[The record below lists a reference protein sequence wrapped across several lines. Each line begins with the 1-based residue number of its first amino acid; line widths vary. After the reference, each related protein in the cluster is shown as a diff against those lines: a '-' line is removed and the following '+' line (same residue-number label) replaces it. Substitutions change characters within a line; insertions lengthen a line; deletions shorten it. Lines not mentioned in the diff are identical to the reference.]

1 MDSAFIVLKQVG
13 VMFILII
20 LGALCFKMN
29 IITKEAN
36 KYLSD
41 FILKII
47 CPVLIFMAYQSE
59 YNKELLSGL
68 LMALILAFI
77 TYVVLI
83 PVAALLIRKKE
94 GRETAIE
101 RFSAIY
107 SNCAFMGIPL
117 VQGIFGAEGI
127 LYITASITAFNVF
140 AWTHGIM
147 MMKEEVSFKGL
158 VNAIKSP
165 SVIAVFVG
173 FVCYITNIRLPEIF
187 DSALRHVSNINTPL
201 AMIVAGATIAQTN
214 ILKALKKTRIL
225 YISSLKL
232 LIFPVLMIFIYM
244 LFKPVP
250 TVLISIAIAT
260 GCPTGATG
268 TLFAVSYNKN
278 ASYSAEIFAITT
290 VLSAITLPVIVILST
305 AISY

>member
-1 MDSAFIVLKQVG
+1 MDSAFIVLKQVS

-20 LGALCFKMN
+20 LGALCFKMK

-36 KYLSD
+36 KYFSD

-47 CPVLIFMAYQSE
+47 CPVLIFMAYQAE
-59 YNKELLSGL
+59 YNRELLSGL
-68 LMALILAFI
+68 LMALVLAFV
-77 TYVVLI
+77 TYLVLI
-83 PVAALLIRKKE
+83 PVAALIVRKKE

-117 VQGIFGAEGI
+117 VQGIFGTEGI

-140 AWTHGIM
+140 AWTHGVM
-147 MMKEEVSFKGL
+147 MMKEEVSFTGL

-165 SVIAVFVG
+165 SIIAVFVG
-173 FVCYITNIRLPEIF
+173 FICYVTNIRLPEIF
-187 DSALRHVSNINTPL
+187 DSAFRHVSSVNTPL

-214 ILKALKKTRIL
+214 ILKALKKPRVL
-225 YISSLKL
+225 YLTFLKL
-232 LIFPVLMIFIYM
+232 LAFPVLMIFIYM
-244 LFKPVP
+244 IFKPST
-250 TVLISIAIAT
+250 TVLATIAIAT
-260 GCPTGATG
+260 ACPTGATG

-278 ASYSAEIFAITT
+278 AAYSSEIFAITT
-290 VLSAITLPVIVILST
+290 VLSAVTLPLIVILAT
-305 AISY
+305 ALA

>member
-20 LGALCFKMN
+20 LGALCFKIN
-29 IITKEAN
+29 VITKEAN

-68 LMALILAFI
+68 LMALVLAFV
-77 TYVVLI
+77 TYIVLI
-83 PVAALLIRKKE
+83 PFASVLVRKKE

-127 LYITASITAFNVF
+127 LYITASITAFNVL
-140 AWTHGIM
+140 AWTHGVMI
-147 MMKEEVSFKGL
+147 MKEEISFKGL
-158 VNAIKSP
+158 INAIKSP
-165 SVIAVFVG
+165 SIIAVFLG
-173 FVCYITNIRLPEIF
+173 FICYVTDIRLPEMF
-187 DSALRHVSNINTPL
+187 DSAFRHVSNVNTPL

-214 ILKALKKTRIL
+214 ILKALKKPRVL
-225 YISSLKL
+225 YIALLKL
-232 LIFPVLMIFIYM
+232 IIFPVLMTFIYM
-244 LFKPVP
+244 IFKPAP
-250 TVLISIAIAT
+250 TVLITIAIAT
-260 GCPTGATG
+260 ACPTGATG

-278 ASYSAEIFAITT
+278 AAYSSELFAITT
-290 VLSAITLPVIVILST
+290 VLSALTLPLIVILAT
-305 AISY
+305 ALA